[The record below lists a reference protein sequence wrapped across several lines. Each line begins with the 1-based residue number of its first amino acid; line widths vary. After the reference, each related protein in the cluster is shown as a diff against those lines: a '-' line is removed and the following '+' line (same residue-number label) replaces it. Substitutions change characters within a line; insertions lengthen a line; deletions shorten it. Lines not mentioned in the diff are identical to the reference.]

1 MRRLLFWRIAIP
13 LILALIVSTGLVKY
27 VLEPRLTES
36 YTQSSLPNYL
46 ITARTIARSVSL
58 QLQNSCS
65 NQTISDLEKNF
76 SETGQFSIY
85 LTIPNCGQDN
95 LASIDLNQFDNQP
108 DTKNAISGLE
118 ISKTNSLNNSTLKS
132 MEIVIPIYL
141 DNQIIGALRL
151 ITSTQPIPYLL
162 AQLINNIYLALIALI
177 FLVIVLAWI
186 ISSLYS
192 PQINKIAD
200 EIRAIV
206 ENQKE
211 EITVYDRK
219 DEIGYLSRTVHQVSI
234 NLKDRMKKYVAD
246 RNTFTTILTN
256 MNDGILIVD
265 EAGTVQLIN
274 RAASQMFTVEENSAI
289 NHSLVEIL
297 RNHEIEELW
306 LNCQSKK
313 QQLSINVEIALNHIH
328 IRVIASPLEPQLPG
342 STLFLFQDLTR
353 ISQLEIIRR
362 DFVSNVSHE
371 LRTPLT
377 SLKILTETLYESAWE
392 DPAVAKNFLE
402 KMDAEIDN
410 LIQMV
415 QELLELSR
423 IESGKVPLQ
432 KTATMPCDLIKRAVD
447 RMQMQIERGKLLVHV
462 ECQADLPSL
471 EIDSA
476 RMEQVLVNLIHN
488 SIKFTPPAGSIIISA
503 MRADSS
509 IIFAVKDTGIGIP
522 PRDLERI
529 FERFYKVDRSRSNL
543 GTGLGLSIARHLVEA
558 HGGKIWAESI
568 QTQGSTFYFSIPIQS
583 L

>member
-118 ISKTNSLNNSTLKS
+118 VSKTNSLNNSTLKS

-177 FLVIVLAWI
+177 FLAIVFAWI

-200 EIRAIV
+200 EIRAMV

-211 EITVYDRK
+211 EITVYDRI
-219 DEIGYLSRTVHQVSI
+219 DEIGYLSRIVHQVSI

-432 KTATMPCDLIKRAVD
+432 KTATMPCDLIQRAVD

-503 MRADSS
+503 KRADSS

-558 HGGKIWAESI
+558 HDGKIWAESI
-568 QTQGSTFYFSIPIQS
+568 QTQGSTFCFSIPIQS

>member
-13 LILALIVSTGLVKY
+13 LILALIVSFGLVKY

-36 YTQSSLPNYL
+36 YIQSSLPNYL

-58 QLQNSCS
+58 QLQNSCN

-108 DTKNAISGLE
+108 DIKNAISGLE

-132 MEIVIPIYL
+132 LEIVIPIYL

-200 EIRAIV
+200 EIRAMV

-211 EITVYDRK
+211 EITVYDRI
-219 DEIGYLSRTVHQVSI
+219 DEIGYLSRIVHQVSI

-313 QQLSINVEIALNHIH
+313 QQLSINVEIALNHIY

-392 DPAVAKNFLE
+392 DPAVAKKFLE

-447 RMQMQIERGKLLVHV
+447 RMQMQIERGKLLIHV

-476 RMEQVLVNLIHN
+476 RMEQVLVILIHN
-488 SIKFTPPAGSIIISA
+488 SIKFTLPGGSIIVSA
-503 MRADSS
+503 KRADSS
-509 IIFAVKDTGIGIP
+509 IVFAVKDTGIGIP

-558 HGGKIWAESI
+558 HDGKIWAESI
-568 QTQGSTFYFSIPIQS
+568 QTQGSTFYFSIPIHS